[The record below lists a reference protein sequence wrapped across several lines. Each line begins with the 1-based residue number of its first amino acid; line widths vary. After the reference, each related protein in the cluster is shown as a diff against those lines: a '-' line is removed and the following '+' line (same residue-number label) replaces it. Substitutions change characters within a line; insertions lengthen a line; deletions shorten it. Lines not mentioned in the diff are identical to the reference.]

1 MNKLRLSIEK
11 LGYKYSI
18 VQYLKNLLI
27 YSFIIIGLSLVHKLK
42 WIYALFLFITIIVV
56 LPYIIYAQFRYTY
69 EFQRFNDYCL
79 YLKQMIIQYK
89 THKKIKTALEMTR
102 EAFTSNKSIML
113 SLITKAIEAIETGV
127 PYEKALRIIEEK
139 YPHHYLKK
147 LHAYLILG
155 EMIGGNQV
163 YSSLE
168 HVDYETWQS
177 DMIQFQ
183 KQKNQVRQT
192 NIYFTLLSIGI
203 SLFCLYFFPKDLM
216 EPLFGIDAYQIVTFI
231 YFEILLLAYTLV
243 TCGLTGDWLK
253 ERKK

>member
-18 VQYLKNLLI
+18 VHYLKNLFI
-27 YSFIIIGLSLVHKLK
+27 YSFIIIGLSLVHKLN
-42 WIYALFLFITIIVV
+42 WIYALFLFITIIAV

-127 PYEKALRIIEEK
+127 PYEEALRIIEEK

-216 EPLFGIDAYQIVTFI
+216 EPLFGLDAYQIVTFI
-231 YFEILLLAYTLV
+231 YFETFNVFYILGFR
-243 TCGLTGDWLK
+243 TCVK
-253 ERKK
+253 SCYKRFR

>member
-27 YSFIIIGLSLVHKLK
+27 YSFIIIGLSLVHKLN
-42 WIYALFLFITIIVV
+42 WIYGLFLFITIIAV

-127 PYEKALRIIEEK
+127 PYEEALRIIEEK

>member
-18 VQYLKNLLI
+18 VHYLKNLLI

-127 PYEKALRIIEEK
+127 PYEEALRIIEEK

-253 ERKK
+253 EGKK